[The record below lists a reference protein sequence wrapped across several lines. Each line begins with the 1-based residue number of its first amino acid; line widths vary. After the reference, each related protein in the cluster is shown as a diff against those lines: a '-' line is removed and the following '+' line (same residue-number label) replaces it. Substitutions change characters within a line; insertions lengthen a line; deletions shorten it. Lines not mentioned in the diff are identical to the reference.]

1 MVVQVQIRGPFMK
14 NVFLVPKSAVRKQDG
29 EFYVFVLQD
38 SRAESRKITIG
49 PESKGKLI
57 VHSGLKEG
65 EQVII
70 SSVARLN
77 EGDQVEVY
85 K

>member
-1 MVVQVQIRGPFMK
+1 MVAQIKIRGPFMK
-14 NVFLVPKSAVRKQDG
+14 NVLLVPKSAVRKQDG
-29 EFYVFVLQD
+29 EFYVFVMQN
-38 SRAESRKITIG
+38 SRAESRKITPG

-70 SSVARLN
+70 FSVARLN
-77 EGDQVEVY
+77 EGDQVEVS